1 MVRLRVIIMDRET
14 FESILEID
22 AVFMEAE
29 AEYAQTGRIYDAET
43 ALSALRKKYF
53 GE

>member
-1 MVRLRVIIMDRET
+1 MVRLRGIIMDRET
-14 FESILEID
+14 SESILEID
-22 AVFMEAE
+22 AAIMKAE
-29 AEYAQTGRIYDAET
+29 AKYAQTGRLYDAET